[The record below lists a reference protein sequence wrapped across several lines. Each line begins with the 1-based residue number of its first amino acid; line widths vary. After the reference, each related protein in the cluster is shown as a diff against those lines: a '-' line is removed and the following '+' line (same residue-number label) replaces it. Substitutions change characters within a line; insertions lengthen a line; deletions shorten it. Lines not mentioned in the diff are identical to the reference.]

1 MESIVLP
8 EKGWIEELARVLSS
22 LAKINAQYDDELS
35 AERELRSS
43 IENELL
49 PIRNSA
55 SDDLCAL
62 YSRAQHSDGRYFRE
76 HYRPLLRAL
85 QQVMNILVL
94 HPAWIDIANS
104 SNDRP
109 EIWIELPTSGGLIP
123 YTSIIGGLMARAMEL
138 SEDGFRV
145 ASEELNSLVTKDTKC
160 QQKLDSID
168 LKKGYHVPVFQGLKV
183 DEEVLVDEDAVIL
196 PFSHLDSY
204 VNESVLEEVAPL
216 AYRFKQLDSVS
227 AIVKPFR
234 WCPKFQVR
242 GDFSG
247 PELDWDGQFFVNA
260 MVFVRLLALFH
271 TSPILSLLTIPFCI
285 HRTASLLLG
294 KPHYHSGY
302 NRLDYLSGVPET
314 VNLNQSALCETKQL
328 YVERKSSRFR
338 DLESVIT
345 RLAEALV
352 RSGRFHAD
360 DKILDVAIALEQ
372 MYELDRGEISYKL
385 KTRAACLLE
394 SESHSRKKVFQDVSD
409 LYEVRSG
416 IVHRRNQKK
425 KLSAEKKIEAFE
437 KGFQVARRTVVKL
450 VQDGSPADWNEIV
463 LAGSVSIPK

>member
-1 MESIVLP
+1 MKSIVLP
-8 EKGWIEELARVLSS
+8 EEGWIEELTRALSS
-22 LAKINAQYDDELS
+22 LARIIAQYDDELS

-43 IENELL
+43 FENELI
-49 PIRNSA
+49 PILNST

-62 YSRAQHSDGRYFRE
+62 FSRAQHSDGRSFRE
-76 HYRPLLRAL
+76 HYSPLLRAL
-85 QQVMNILVL
+85 QQVLNILVL
-94 HPAWIDIANS
+94 HPTWIDLVES
-104 SNDRP
+104 PSDRP

-138 SEDGFRV
+138 SENGFRV
-145 ASEELNSLVTKDTKC
+145 ASEELNSLLTKGTNC

-168 LKKGYHVPVFQGLKV
+168 LKKGYHVLVFQGLKV
-183 DEEVLVDEDAVIL
+183 DEEVQVDEDTVIL
-196 PFSHLDSY
+196 PFNHLDSY
-204 VNESVLEEVAPL
+204 VNESVLKEVVPL

-227 AIVKPFR
+227 AIVKPFS
-234 WCPKFQVR
+234 WCPQFQVR
-242 GDFSG
+242 GDFLG
-247 PELDWDGQFFVNA
+247 PELDWDRQFFVDA
-260 MVFVRLLALFH
+260 MVFVRLLALSH
-271 TSPILSLLTIPFCI
+271 SSPVLSLLTIPFCI
-285 HRTASLLLG
+285 HRTAMLLLG
-294 KPHYHSGY
+294 KPHNHSGY
-302 NRLDYLSGVPET
+302 NRLNYLSGVPET
-314 VNLNQSALCETKQL
+314 VNLNPSALSETQQL

-345 RLAEALV
+345 RLSEALV

-394 SESHSRKKVFQDVSD
+394 SDFNRRKNVFQDVSD

-416 IVHRRNQKK
+416 IVHRRSQKK
-425 KLSAEKKIEAFE
+425 KLSTEKKTGAFD

-450 VQDGSPADWNEIV
+450 VQEGSPRNWNEIV
-463 LAGSVSIPK
+463 LAGSGPQP